1 MFHVVTNHVKVS
13 FAHIEG
19 FIDETKTRIN
29 NKNRI
34 IMKKILLSLVLLLCV
49 CSVFGQDVEK
59 LFEKYKAMPK
69 AQYVENTE
77 NVRLH
82 IKEMKKQGDPNISKK
97 DFDYMLKSFKKSEQL
112 EMRLDI
118 DQKKQLEKELQA
130 LDGYEMLYMLNNNHQ
145 DGVTVIK
152 VIDNTLKAVPSNNP
166 DSQIYYYAKVNGD
179 MVEDILIRTCIFNK
193 VLLTHFNCKTRKDI
207 VQKDIFNGGF
217 IATVGEDEDALIGE
231 AVELLKPGNVLFVF
245 NGEEH
250 PELCTEEEINKFLMS
265 KYNEEY
271 NCEQTWYVGEA
282 LMKHYPNTD
291 RKIVVEF
298 TVTPK
303 ENN

>member
-1 MFHVVTNHVKVS
+1 
-13 FAHIEG
+13 
-19 FIDETKTRIN
+19 
-29 NKNRI
+29 
-34 IMKKILLSLVLLLCV
+34 MKKILLSLALLL
-49 CSVFGQDVEK
+49 SVGSAFGQNVDK

-69 AQYVENTE
+69 TQYVENTE
-77 NVRLH
+77 KVRLH

-97 DFDYMLKSFKKSEQL
+97 DFDYMLKSFMKSEQL
-112 EMRLDI
+112 EMRLDV
-118 DQKKQLEKELQA
+118 DQKKQLEQELQA

-193 VLLTHFNCKTRKDI
+193 VVLTHFNCKTRKDI

-217 IATVGEDEDALIGE
+217 IATFGEDEDALIGE
-231 AVELLKPGNVLFVF
+231 AVELLKQGNWLFVF
-245 NGEEH
+245 NGEEN
-250 PELCTEEEINKFLMS
+250 PELRTEEAVNDFIKS
-265 KYNEEY
+265 KGVEDG
-271 NCEQTWYVGEA
+271 EQTWYVGEA

-291 RKIVVEF
+291 RKIVVEIISREH
-298 TVTPK
+298 K
-303 ENN
+303 